1 MGVNKMNREKIALF
15 IQNYFSRAV
24 SYDDDDCMS
33 YFFSYMETNFDLS
46 LQEAFQYSIDLFY
59 RFMLAGFVQYVYWD
73 LENEE
78 HLKKD
83 IREMVK
89 DFNRSNHLD
98 DWHNYFM
105 PTKLMVDIIHKYD
118 LIDGYYDENVISQGF
133 EEEISALLN
142 KKGIGLDIYP
152 LVNVGGGGII
162 SLEN

>member
-1 MGVNKMNREKIALF
+1 MNKEKIVLF

-33 YFFSYMETNFDLS
+33 YFFSYIETNFDLS

-59 RFMLAGFVQYVYWD
+59 RFMCAGFAQYVYWD

-83 IREMVK
+83 IRKMVK
-89 DFNRSNHLD
+89 DFNKFNHLD

-118 LIDGYYDENVISQGF
+118 LIDGYYDDSIISIDF
-133 EEEISALLN
+133 EREISELLD
-142 KKGIGLDIYP
+142 KKGLNLDIYP
-152 LVNVGGGGII
+152 LVDVGSGGVI
-162 SLEN
+162 SL